1 MKKPLRFFSFVFFLF
16 AIYLNVFYKEDS
28 FLARVVAGKSEVA
41 KQQTAQK
48 QSSKQHKQ
56 NTDLY
61 CSAVRWIEPSI
72 DHKRYNITIHIVH
85 QLFR

>member
-41 KQQTAQK
+41 RQQQTAQQTK
-48 QSSKQHKQ
+48 QPVKPLENEMAE
-56 NTDLY
+56 NTG
-61 CSAVRWIEPSI
+61 
-72 DHKRYNITIHIVH
+72 K
-85 QLFR
+85 

>member
-28 FLARVVAGKSEVA
+28 FLARVVAGKSEVV

-48 QSSKQHKQ
+48 QSTKEAKPLENELAENSGK
-56 NTDLY
+56 
-61 CSAVRWIEPSI
+61 
-72 DHKRYNITIHIVH
+72 
-85 QLFR
+85 